1 MKSHL
6 DLGLFYSALLLYKT
20 MRRLGVAH
28 DGFTFPI
35 VNQVVSSLQS
45 DVMYGE
51 MVHCVST
58 KMGFGF
64 DVYFCNT
71 MIEVYLKCGRVDHA
85 RKLFDA
91 MSQRDLVSWTSMIS
105 GYVGE
110 GSVGTA
116 FFLFQQMM
124 VKSEPNSVTLMA
136 MLQACCAIENLIHG
150 MQLHGYAI
158 KSGLAIDG
166 SVQNSIL
173 KMYTR
178 TGSVEEVEIFFSKI
192 DRKDEVS

>member
-20 MRRLGVAH
+20 MRRLGVAR
-28 DGFTFPI
+28 DSFTFPI
-35 VNQVVSSLQS
+35 VNQAVSSLQS

-71 MIEVYLKCGRVDHA
+71 MIEVYLKCGRVDYA

-105 GYVGE
+105 GCVGE
-110 GSVGTA
+110 GSVECFHFVPG
-116 FFLFQQMM
+116 
-124 VKSEPNSVTLMA
+124 N
-136 MLQACCAIENLIHG
+136 
-150 MQLHGYAI
+150 
-158 KSGLAIDG
+158 DG
-166 SVQNSIL
+166 KV
-173 KMYTR
+173 
-178 TGSVEEVEIFFSKI
+178 
-192 DRKDEVS
+192 